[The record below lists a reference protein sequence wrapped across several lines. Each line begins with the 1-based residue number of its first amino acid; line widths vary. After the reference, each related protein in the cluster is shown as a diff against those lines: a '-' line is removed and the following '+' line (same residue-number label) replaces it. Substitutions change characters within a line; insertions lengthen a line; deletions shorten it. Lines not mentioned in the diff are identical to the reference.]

1 MNQSW
6 LQSTK
11 DRLQDERDAINAMDI
26 TPKVP
31 ISPSAR
37 SGPLGGATNQ
47 SVSFDE
53 RLSRA
58 RCHALPC
65 RVGIGTAT
73 YWTLN
78 LLYGRHRI

>member
-37 SGPLGGATNQ
+37 SRPLGGATNQ
-47 SVSFDE
+47 
-53 RLSRA
+53 
-58 RCHALPC
+58 
-65 RVGIGTAT
+65 
-73 YWTLN
+73 
-78 LLYGRHRI
+78 